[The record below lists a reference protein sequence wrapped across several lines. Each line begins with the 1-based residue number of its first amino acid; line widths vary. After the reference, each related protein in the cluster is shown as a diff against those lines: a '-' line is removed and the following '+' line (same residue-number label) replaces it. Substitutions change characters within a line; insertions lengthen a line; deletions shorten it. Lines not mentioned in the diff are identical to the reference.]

1 MTYPHSTPLS
11 VLMKC
16 SGIGFFTRR
25 VLQRW
30 QRGEISTETAVELLQ
45 QEEAAR
51 LIGACRDAQTPAR

>member
-1 MTYPHSTPLS
+1 MKYQYRTPLS

-16 SGIGFFTRR
+16 SEIGFFTRR

-30 QRGEISTETAVELLQ
+30 ERGEISTYAAVELLQ

-51 LIGACRDAQTPAR
+51 IIGAWRDTQTPS